1 MDPKVRV
8 STLIRSHDDPD
19 KVKQSVNSIFPDWE
33 PSNYP
38 ERFSFPVTRSSEVI
52 SAEVQSF
59 DGLLSILRENRV
71 LDTALDAMAMKAH
84 KGGTMFYLSRQ
95 SASIGKVSFGLEE
108 DALGGLIEVTL
119 EGEDI
124 EIWLEQQTW
133 HTGRERVPREVGDEY
148 AMDSDGDASESVSYT
163 HLRAHETG

>member
-19 KVKQSVNSIFPDWE
+19 KVRDSIRSIFPDWE

-38 ERFSFPVTRSSEVI
+38 VRSSFPVKRSSEII
-52 SAEVQSF
+52 SAEIQSI

-84 KGGTMFYLSRQ
+84 EGGTVFYLSRQ
-95 SASIGKVSFGLEE
+95 SASIGKVSFVLERN
-108 DALGGLIEVTL
+108 ALGGLIEVTL
-119 EGEDI
+119 EGRDI

-133 HTGRERVPREVGDEY
+133 HIGREKVPREVGDEY
-148 AMDSDGDASESVSYT
+148 SMGSDGDAAEWFQSP
-163 HLRAHETG
+163 

>member
-52 SAEVQSF
+52 SAEIQSI

-84 KGGTMFYLSRQ
+84 EGGTVFYLSRQ
-95 SASIGKVSFGLEE
+95 SASIGKVSFVLEE
-108 DALGGLIEVTL
+108 NALGGLIEVTL
-119 EGEDI
+119 EGQDI

-133 HTGRERVPREVGDEY
+133 HTGRERIPREVGDEY
-148 AMDSDGDASESVSYT
+148 AMDSDGEASEWFQSS
-163 HLRAHETG
+163 

>member
-19 KVKQSVNSIFPDWE
+19 KVKDSVTSIFPDWE
-33 PSNYP
+33 PSNFP
-38 ERFSFPVTRSSEVI
+38 GRSSFPVTRSSEVV
-52 SAEVQSF
+52 SAEIQSI
-59 DGLLSILRENRV
+59 DGFLSILRENRV

-84 KGGTMFYLSRQ
+84 EGGTVFYLSRQ
-95 SASIGKVSFGLEE
+95 SASIGKVSFVLERN
-108 DALGGLIEVTL
+108 ALGGLIEVTL

-133 HTGRERVPREVGDEY
+133 HIGRERVPREVGDEY
-148 AMDSDGDASESVSYT
+148 SMDSDGDAAEWFQSS
-163 HLRAHETG
+163 

>member
-1 MDPKVRV
+1 MRV
-8 STLIRSHDDPD
+8 STLIRSHDDPE
-19 KVKQSVNSIFPDWE
+19 KVKDSVNSIFPDWE

-52 SAEVQSF
+52 SAEIHSI

-84 KGGTMFYLSRQ
+84 KGGTVFYLSRQ
-95 SASIGKVSFGLEE
+95 SASIGKVSFVLEE
-108 DALGGLIEVTL
+108 YVLGGLIEVTL

-148 AMDSDGDASESVSYT
+148 AMDSDGDASEWFQSS
-163 HLRAHETG
+163 

>member
-19 KVKQSVNSIFPDWE
+19 KVRDSIRSIFPDWE

-38 ERFSFPVTRSSEVI
+38 VRSSFPVKRSSEII
-52 SAEVQSF
+52 SAEIQSI

-84 KGGTMFYLSRQ
+84 KGGTVFYLSRQ
-95 SASIGKVSFGLEE
+95 SASIGKVSFVLEE
-108 DALGGLIEVTL
+108 YALGGLIEVTL

-148 AMDSDGDASESVSYT
+148 AMDSDGDASEWFQSS
-163 HLRAHETG
+163 

>member
-19 KVKQSVNSIFPDWE
+19 KVKDSVNSIFPDWE

-71 LDTALDAMAMKAH
+71 LD
-84 KGGTMFYLSRQ
+84 LS
-95 SASIGKVSFGLEE
+95 
-108 DALGGLIEVTL
+108 LIH
-119 EGEDI
+119 I
-124 EIWLEQQTW
+124 
-133 HTGRERVPREVGDEY
+133 
-148 AMDSDGDASESVSYT
+148 
-163 HLRAHETG
+163 

>member
-8 STLIRSHDDPD
+8 SKLIRSHDDPD
-19 KVKQSVNSIFPDWE
+19 KVKDSVNSIFSDWE

-52 SAEVQSF
+52 SAEIHSI

-84 KGGTMFYLSRQ
+84 KGGTVFYLSRQ
-95 SASIGKVSFGLEE
+95 SSSIGKVSFVLEE
-108 DALGGLIEVTL
+108 YALGGLIEVTL

-148 AMDSDGDASESVSYT
+148 AMDSDGDASEWFQSS
-163 HLRAHETG
+163 